1 MRAHECVKDIKKDKK
16 RRNGV
21 FKRPPKPF
29 DHLEKM
35 KLRTEQLFWLAY
47 GLIDMELLGDS
58 QCKIGN
64 YNIWVVDYCPK
75 TFQ

>member
-21 FKRPPKPF
+21 FKRPLKPF

-35 KLRTEQLFWLAY
+35 KLRIKKRTIVLTCLQA
-47 GLIDMELLGDS
+47 
-58 QCKIGN
+58 N
-64 YNIWVVDYCPK
+64 
-75 TFQ
+75 